1 MSESHEIGKQLEV
14 LVATLTSSKLQKNSG
29 AGYYEKMDVR
39 GRSILWSCK
48 ASNVET
54 GTMSIPKYQIAEV
67 REAAQGPSGTGDLP
81 AIAVRNGDEIGVYMS
96 LSDFSELLA
105 SDIEIPRDKT
115 EERRRRA
122 ATPSALR

>member
-1 MSESHEIGKQLEV
+1 
-14 LVATLTSSKLQKNSG
+14 
-29 AGYYEKMDVR
+29 
-39 GRSILWSCK
+39 LWSCK
-48 ASNVET
+48 ATTQAS
-54 GTMSIPKYQIAEV
+54 GTVSIAKHHIAEV

-81 AIAVRNGDEIGVYMS
+81 AIAIRNGDEIGVYMS
-96 LSDFSELLA
+96 LDDFSELLA